1 MSDNTCLDFS
11 AGFQFRQDCVGV
23 YVAKLIGIVILIGSF
38 ALKVPQI
45 YNIFSTKNVVGLSP
59 SSFYTDCAAVI
70 VTVVYNILQGN
81 PFTSFGEQCV
91 ILVQNLILVLLLWV
105 HSKPGPSLLNMLLVS
120 TTLGGIAAGSFFLP
134 AEHQYILP
142 LTTLP
147 LMIYSRMAQIISN
160 FQYATTGSQSIITTF
175 LMLGGSLARLLT
187 TIIEVGWDVSLLT
200 VTGISAA
207 LSAILMGQVRPERFR
222 VIDVRFTHP
231 LHLNFHR
238 FYRSFTTTT
247 WSRRSQRMRRRSNNE
262 TPDIIICQVPM
273 TFFLKCN

>member
-105 HSKPGPSLLNMLLVS
+105 HSKPGPSLINMLLVS
-120 TTLGGIAAGSFFLP
+120 ITLGGIAAGSFFLP
-134 AEHQYILP
+134 AEYQYILP

-207 LSAILMGQVRPERFR
+207 LSAILMGQVC
-222 VIDVRFTHP
+222 H
-231 LHLNFHR
+231 
-238 FYRSFTTTT
+238 
-247 WSRRSQRMRRRSNNE
+247 
-262 TPDIIICQVPM
+262 
-273 TFFLKCN
+273 

>member
-1 MSDNTCLDFS
+1 MFLGYVYYANRRPQLACMSTTLFGVAHFVLVERAKVWLILCYPGDKVLFKPFQSRSILASTMSDNTCLDFS

-23 YVAKLIGIVILIGSF
+23 YVAKLIGIVILVGSF

-105 HSKPGPSLLNMLLVS
+105 HSKPGPSVLSMILV
-120 TTLGGIAAGSFFLP
+120 TLTLGGIATGSFFLP

-187 TIIEVGWDVSLLT
+187 TIIEVGWDLSLLT
-200 VTGISAA
+200 VTGISAG
-207 LSAILMGQVRPERFR
+207 LSAILMGQV
-222 VIDVRFTHP
+222 
-231 LHLNFHR
+231 
-238 FYRSFTTTT
+238 
-247 WSRRSQRMRRRSNNE
+247 
-262 TPDIIICQVPM
+262 
-273 TFFLKCN
+273 